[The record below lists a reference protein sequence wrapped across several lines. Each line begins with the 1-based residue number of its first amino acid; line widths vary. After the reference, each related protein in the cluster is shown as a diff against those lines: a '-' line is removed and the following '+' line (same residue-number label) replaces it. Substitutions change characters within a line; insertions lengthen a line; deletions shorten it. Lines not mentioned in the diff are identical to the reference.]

1 MKKLLL
7 GTATLLL
14 MANCS
19 GSGDSEKTQNYS
31 NQNDSIERVESI
43 DSLKINE
50 LPTDSVKKDSISKT
64 EPKPSDIIGSYT
76 ITGSINKGTTINLLA
91 NGKVKIKKRGLKGL
105 KWKKMKDGAYYKLSY
120 FEDDE
125 SGGVEWLQC
134 IVGDNVYD
142 VGCFASEYPG
152 YDDYYYD
159 DKKGRIVYTAKQKD
173 EFTPLP
179 PSKPLS
185 SFKKVGVVTWA
196 Y

>member
-1 MKKLLL
+1 MKKLLF
-7 GTATLLL
+7 GTAALLL

-19 GSGDSEKTQNYS
+19 RSGNSEKTQNYS

-43 DSLKINE
+43 DSLKITE
-50 LPTDSVKKDSISKT
+50 LPTDSVKKDSIFKT

-76 ITGSINKGTTINLLA
+76 ITSSINKGTTINLLA
-91 NGKVKIKKRGLKGL
+91 NGKVKIKKRGLKGQ

-125 SGGVEWLQC
+125 YGGVEWLQC